1 MLTTYR
7 LTDGSKV
14 VGDTQDIELMTTQN
28 GELTED
34 DWRRV
39 QNALEAGKVIINLDH
54 VVSMRQPNAV
64 EIDHYTKCGTT

>member
-14 VGDTQDIELMTTQN
+14 VGDTQDVELMTTQN

-54 VVSMRQPNAV
+54 VVSMRQPNTV